1 LRALGAALQAPGF
14 EFVDLQGLRESM
26 SHRAWQG
33 AAAAGANHG
42 AGPGNGLEVASAP
55 AIYRGDAVLRR
66 AAALQAHPLTAGAR
80 LRLNDADAQAAGVAD
95 GAMAKVSV
103 AQGHA
108 MLPVSVDA
116 GVARGCAWLESG
128 YGAVA
133 PLLAAGRVEV
143 SAA

>member
-1 LRALGAALQAPGF
+1 
-14 EFVDLQGLRESM
+14 
-26 SHRAWQG
+26 
-33 AAAAGANHG
+33 
-42 AGPGNGLEVASAP
+42 
-55 AIYRGDAVLRR
+55 
-66 AAALQAHPLTAGAR
+66 
-80 LRLNDADAQAAGVAD
+80 
-95 GAMAKVSV
+95 MAKVSV